1 MTYPWRR
8 KAFVVFLLVVTMSVA
23 GPFGTYL
30 ELTPVNRVMY
40 WGGVFIGVGLCFEL
54 VAFLMLTHQGLA
66 RIPYYVRLCMAVAF
80 ASLPGALI
88 VTGFESVFRA
98 IDPSWAFFST
108 IWFFVAV
115 IGLVMTLVEYGPL
128 SRAWVEAV
136 ASRRLDRAASPPD
149 TATSP
154 PELDRGSVFL
164 DRLRPETGRDL
175 VSISVEDH
183 YLNVRTRTGRETL
196 LLRLKD
202 AEMEL
207 EDWPGMRV
215 HRSHWVSLDAVR
227 ALERSGHSW
236 SVMLENGQ
244 VLPVSREI
252 GPALRQRID
261 RRQAPHSKPRPART
275 E

>member
-1 MTYPWRR
+1 MTYSWRR

-40 WGGVFIGVGLCFEL
+40 WVGVIIGVGLCFEL

-66 RIPYYVRLCMAVAF
+66 RVPYYLRLCMAVAF

-88 VTGFESVFRA
+88 VTAFESVFRA

-108 IWFFVAV
+108 IWFFVAL

-128 SRAWVEAV
+128 SRAWVEAA
-136 ASRRLDRAASPPD
+136 ASRRRDHMPMSAAEPGP
-149 TATSP
+149 
-154 PELDRGSVFL
+154 DRGSVFL

-215 HRSHWVSLDAVR
+215 HRSHWVSLDSVR
-227 ALERSGHSW
+227 ALDRSGHSW
-236 SVMLENGQ
+236 SVTLENGQ

-252 GPALRQRID
+252 GPALRKRID
-261 RRQAPHSKPRPART
+261 RGQAPHLETRPARI